1 MDKGNFEETIE
12 KYGEEIGKYLVMN
25 DGRLSSKE
33 ENVLRGFKKYI
44 KETIKISELNREF
57 DYIKSNI

>member
-1 MDKGNFEETIE
+1 MDKDNFEETIE

-25 DGRLSSKE
+25 GGRLSSKE

-44 KETIKISELNREF
+44 KEAIKISEWNREF